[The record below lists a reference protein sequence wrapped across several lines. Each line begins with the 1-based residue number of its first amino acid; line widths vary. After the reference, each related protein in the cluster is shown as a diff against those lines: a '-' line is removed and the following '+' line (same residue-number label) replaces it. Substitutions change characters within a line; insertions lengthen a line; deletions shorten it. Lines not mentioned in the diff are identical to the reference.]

1 MDDDTDGMMT
11 AVNHMMQECIQELG
25 IPYENH
31 KKFSWDVDY
40 DPCFLNCFYEKHG
53 VVSIPA

>member
-1 MDDDTDGMMT
+1 MT
-11 AVNHMMQECIQELG
+11 AVNHMMQECVQELG